1 MGLPEILIEFKQRA
15 ETAVR
20 RSENGIV
27 AVILADDTKTGAGYE
42 SYVYTSAA
50 DVATSQWSTAV
61 SYTHLDVYKRQTENF
76 MMFLP
81 KAPVTRV
88 SSRCFLL

>member
-42 SYVYTSAA
+42 SL
-50 DVATSQWSTAV
+50 ST
-61 SYTHLDVYKRQTENF
+61 HPPQTWTQ
-76 MMFLP
+76 
-81 KAPVTRV
+81 ASGQR
-88 SSRCFLL
+88 

>member
-1 MGLPEILIEFKQRA
+1 MGLPEILIEFKQKA

-42 SYVYTSAA
+42 MILYNKSWHSNLKDFVI
-50 DVATSQWSTAV
+50 
-61 SYTHLDVYKRQTENF
+61 
-76 MMFLP
+76 
-81 KAPVTRV
+81 
-88 SSRCFLL
+88 